1 LIKQSI
7 AKRYARGLFA
17 VGEKD
22 GKYRAYLK
30 EIDRVL
36 KVFDGEERL
45 RKAVMLPLLEMGKRK
60 ELLADVMR
68 LLGVSLPLVNM
79 LSMLLERN
87 RMGYL
92 PLVRDVYGEL
102 VDEKEGRVKGT
113 IWSAY
118 PLDESMKARIQDV
131 LKEKMKKEVVLQMVE
146 DKTLIGGIKVAVK
159 GTIMDGSVKRQLEV
173 LKENILKE

>member
-30 EIDRVL
+30 EIDMVL

-68 LLGVSLPLVNM
+68 LLGVSLPLANM

-118 PLDESMKARIQDV
+118 PLDEGMKARIQDV
-131 LKEKMKKEVVLQMVE
+131 LKEKMKKEVVLSMVE

>member
-68 LLGVSLPLVNM
+68 LLGVPLPLANM

-92 PLVRDVYGEL
+92 PLVSDVYGEL

-118 PLDESMKARIQDV
+118 PLDEGMKARIQDV
-131 LKEKMKKEVVLQMVE
+131 LKEKMKKEVVLRMVE

>member
-22 GKYRAYLK
+22 GKYKLYLE

-36 KVFDGEERL
+36 KLFDGKERL
-45 RKAVMLPLLEMGKRK
+45 RKALMLPILEMEKRK
-60 ELLADVMR
+60 ELLADVMK
-68 LLGVSLPLVNM
+68 LLDMSLPFANM
-79 LSMLLERN
+79 LSMLLEKN

-92 PLVRDVYGEL
+92 PLVKNVYGEFL
-102 VDEKEGRVKGT
+102 DEKEGRVKGT

-118 PLDESMKARIQDV
+118 PLDESMKARIQDA
-131 LKEKMKKEVVLQMVE
+131 LKEKMKKEVVLEMIE
-146 DKTLIGGIKVAVK
+146 DKTLIGGIKVVVK
-159 GTIMDGSVKRQLEV
+159 GTIIDGTVKKQLEV

>member
-1 LIKQSI
+1 
-7 AKRYARGLFA
+7 
-17 VGEKD
+17 
-22 GKYRAYLK
+22 
-30 EIDRVL
+30 
-36 KVFDGEERL
+36 
-45 RKAVMLPLLEMGKRK
+45 
-60 ELLADVMR
+60 
-68 LLGVSLPLVNM
+68 
-79 LSMLLERN
+79 MLLERN

-92 PLVRDVYGEL
+92 PLVSDVYGEL

-118 PLDESMKARIQDV
+118 PLDEGMKARIQDV
-131 LKEKMKKEVVLQMVE
+131 LKEKMKKEVVLRMVE